1 MASEKTQDARLAIS
15 GDNLTVSCTNPDAG
29 EIKDDIPIEYNG
41 PDIGIDSMPNIL
53 SMLFLH

>member
-29 EIKDDIPIEYNG
+29 EIKDDIQL
-41 PDIGIDSMPNIL
+41 GIMARYSNRI
-53 SMLFLH
+53 